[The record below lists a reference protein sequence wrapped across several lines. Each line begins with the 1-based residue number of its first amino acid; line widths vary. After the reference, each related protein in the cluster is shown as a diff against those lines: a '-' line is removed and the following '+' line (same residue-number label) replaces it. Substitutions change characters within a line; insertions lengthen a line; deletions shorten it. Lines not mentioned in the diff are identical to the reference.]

1 MVIKLYQR
9 HKNNIINI
17 NTFCKSVSFAAQ
29 ILSMK
34 YFLVF
39 IFSAVTCLSVSAQSK
54 IPPVD
59 KSPMDMSYYPG
70 GYPVLKIQD
79 KATEPLVARVVY
91 SRPQRNGRT
100 IFGELVEFGKLWRLG
115 ANEATEIE
123 FFQNVRI
130 GGVKVKKG
138 RYTLYCIPYEEKWTM
153 IINRDTDTWGSFKYD
168 EAKDVTR
175 LDVPVVKLTEPI
187 ESLSMYFEK
196 SAMGAS
202 LIMVWDTVKVS
213 LPVTF

>member
-1 MVIKLYQR
+1 MAGKLYR
-9 HKNNIINI
+9 WRKKNITIT
-17 NTFCKSVSFAAQ
+17 NTFCKSVSFATQ
-29 ILSMK
+29 FLSMK
-34 YFLVF
+34 YFLAIVF
-39 IFSAVTCLSVSAQSK
+39 LAASCQSVSAQNK
-54 IPPVD
+54 IPAVD
-59 KSPMDMSYYPG
+59 KSPMDMSYYPS

-79 KATEPLVARVVY
+79 KASEPLVARVVY

-100 IFGELVEFGKLWRLG
+100 IFGDLVEFGKVWRLG

-130 GGVKVKKG
+130 GGVKVKRG

-175 LDVPVVKLTEPI
+175 FDVPSVKLTEPV

-213 LPVTF
+213 LPITF